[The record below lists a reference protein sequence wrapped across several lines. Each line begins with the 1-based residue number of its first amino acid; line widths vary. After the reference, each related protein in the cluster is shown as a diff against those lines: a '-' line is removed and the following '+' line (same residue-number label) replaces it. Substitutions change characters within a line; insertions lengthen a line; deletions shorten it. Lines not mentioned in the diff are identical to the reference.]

1 MRFLLFLMVFCLSG
15 LAFGQDPVIQLAA
28 NIRDDD
34 NGKKLGGV
42 TIEVLADGKPFV
54 TKTSASSGKV
64 PLIDLPLGPVY
75 TIKIKKPGYVTKIA
89 QIDSHNDFP
98 EDLPLFYKQPFQ
110 TGLFQ
115 EVEGVDF
122 KFLETTPMIE
132 FSWDSQGTIGWD
144 KGKLKVMQKKIED
157 LKAAMEEKKKE
168 QEKAA
173 EEEKQ
178 LEIDFSAYVKAGD
191 AAMTKEDYET
201 AISQY
206 QAAIDLKADA
216 TVQAKLDDA
225 KKKWEDQKKNAAA
238 EKAFSEKMEAAKR
251 EFDGK
256 NYEPALALYKEA
268 IKLKPDSKLAQD
280 RITEIEGILANA
292 AKNEAEYKKRMTEGG
307 AALTSEDFDVAIS
320 KFEEALTFK
329 PGDSAA
335 EAKLAEA
342 KKKKEE
348 KEKAA
353 ADAKALQDKYD
364 KLIADADKL
373 LSGESYE
380 EAKAKYQEALAVL
393 PDEEKPKQK
402 ISEIDAILKKL
413 KDEAD
418 AKAKLE
424 EDYKKLITEADAAF
438 ADKDWEKAKT
448 QYKSASALKTDEKY
462 PMDQIDLI
470 NKELEKEA
478 SQAKKREEFE
488 SLMTAAKGLFDGKKY
503 EEAKS
508 KYQEA
513 SSVLPD
519 ETEPK
524 TKIAEIDKILADM
537 DKAAALEKEYNDLM
551 TEGNSLQ
558 SNGDLAAA
566 LDKFKKALDVKA
578 GDTAAQAKIDEI
590 NKLIEEQNKA
600 AEADKLFSDYKA
612 KGDEAFNAKNY
623 GGARSNYQQAL
634 AIRDD
639 EGIKA
644 KLKEIDDLEA
654 ADKAAA
660 ELKAKYDGFIKEA
673 DDLFATSDYEAALT
687 KYEEALKLSEERH
700 PKDRILE
707 CQTKLSE
714 MASAAE
720 KEEKFNELVG
730 QGDAA
735 FQQKKYTEALDK
747 YKQAIAVKPDP
758 TISNKIAE
766 IDGLIAAEKANDELD
781 KRYQAKI
788 EEADAAFNDENWNG
802 AKDLYAEA
810 VNIKDEEYPKNR
822 IAEIDQRMK
831 DEAAAET
838 EKNYQKIIS
847 KADGLRD
854 DDRLDEAISY
864 YERALSLKPSDQ
876 YPKEQIDKIKKLKE
890 DRAKAMADKE
900 QLEKDYAAYIKTA
913 DESYNAEN
921 WSKAL
926 ENYKNAIALK
936 PDEAHPKSRIE
947 DLKLKMQDAAAYE
960 KQKAEYDKLIAA
972 ADEEFRNGNYQPAI
986 KSYELALQVMDEKYP
1001 KDQIAKAEQIMKDA
1015 SAAEIEKEYQKILTV
1030 AQRKF
1035 DQKDYEKAIELYTRA
1050 KDIRPTDPIPQQRID
1065 EINQILSDMEN
1076 ASKNKKRYDDLI
1088 TEADHLFESQEWAKA
1103 KEKYTEAYNLINE
1116 KYPENQIQLCIK
1128 HMNEKS
1134 VDEISKQYNKILSA
1148 ADKYFDDQKYH
1159 KAKDLYERALTIK
1172 PGDDYPKQRLEEIE
1186 KILNPNKNIAS
1197 SGGMKNYG
1205 NPDRSTNSVDVE
1217 ALLLESEKQ
1226 RRWISNKKA
1235 SKQREDNE
1243 ELLESLDILQE
1254 GHTFE
1259 TKGEVEQM
1267 QVDLS
1272 QKQWSGEVQRSEAE
1286 LMVEDLEVEMADVY
1300 DIWGVDNNDV
1310 VQLNRQAAQNIEIE
1324 TSRINENSEL
1334 ARVEYIGDVELIK
1347 LEVSDEINSSTREQ
1361 TDVVMENKEY
1371 VNRIE
1376 DEHVIKDL
1384 NNDVDRKNTEI
1395 HVEDL
1400 NIEIINKNLVKIW
1413 DQEDEVMNVKDMTEL
1428 LTDERVASW
1437 VNSDIPRI
1445 DDVED
1450 MKVLKV
1456 EFEETKRN
1464 QGNGQYDVTIE
1475 AKEYT
1480 EDMTTEMELENMNND
1495 LPRQETEVAVE
1506 NSEIEIGE
1514 FHDNLSAEQNNQLM
1528 NDKNE
1533 LVDIEIEIEKNRTTY
1548 DQNREGYEVTVE
1560 EINEKLIDKHET
1572 DVENTTDESYATV
1585 DKVDGMIDKQ
1595 INFGNEADS
1604 KSENNT
1610 DETISAVED
1619 IIEKNGE
1626 ISDGTD
1632 QHLAEN
1638 EDYIESLKDINPNQ
1652 IDEKMKNRLGTEFPE
1667 GVTEEIYTN
1676 KDEDG
1681 LMISYI
1687 VRRVVVRNG
1696 VGNFYEKVQTRFGTV
1711 SYSMNGKGITEF
1723 QWQNDTE
1730 AADLVRN

>member
-1 MRFLLFLMVFCLSG
+1 
-15 LAFGQDPVIQLAA
+15 
-28 NIRDDD
+28 
-34 NGKKLGGV
+34 
-42 TIEVLADGKPFV
+42 
-54 TKTSASSGKV
+54 
-64 PLIDLPLGPVY
+64 
-75 TIKIKKPGYVTKIA
+75 
-89 QIDSHNDFP
+89 
-98 EDLPLFYKQPFQ
+98 
-110 TGLFQ
+110 
-115 EVEGVDF
+115 
-122 KFLETTPMIE
+122 
-132 FSWDSQGTIGWD
+132 
-144 KGKLKVMQKKIED
+144 
-157 LKAAMEEKKKE
+157 
-168 QEKAA
+168 
-173 EEEKQ
+173 
-178 LEIDFSAYVKAGD
+178 
-191 AAMTKEDYET
+191 
-201 AISQY
+201 
-206 QAAIDLKADA
+206 
-216 TVQAKLDDA
+216 
-225 KKKWEDQKKNAAA
+225 
-238 EKAFSEKMEAAKR
+238 
-251 EFDGK
+251 
-256 NYEPALALYKEA
+256 
-268 IKLKPDSKLAQD
+268 
-280 RITEIEGILANA
+280 
-292 AKNEAEYKKRMTEGG
+292 
-307 AALTSEDFDVAIS
+307 
-320 KFEEALTFK
+320 
-329 PGDSAA
+329 
-335 EAKLAEA
+335 
-342 KKKKEE
+342 
-348 KEKAA
+348 
-353 ADAKALQDKYD
+353 
-364 KLIADADKL
+364 
-373 LSGESYE
+373 
-380 EAKAKYQEALAVL
+380 
-393 PDEEKPKQK
+393 
-402 ISEIDAILKKL
+402 
-413 KDEAD
+413 
-418 AKAKLE
+418 
-424 EDYKKLITEADAAF
+424 
-438 ADKDWEKAKT
+438 
-448 QYKSASALKTDEKY
+448 
-462 PMDQIDLI
+462 
-470 NKELEKEA
+470 
-478 SQAKKREEFE
+478 
-488 SLMTAAKGLFDGKKY
+488 
-503 EEAKS
+503 
-508 KYQEA
+508 
-513 SSVLPD
+513 
-519 ETEPK
+519 
-524 TKIAEIDKILADM
+524 
-537 DKAAALEKEYNDLM
+537 
-551 TEGNSLQ
+551 
-558 SNGDLAAA
+558 
-566 LDKFKKALDVKA
+566 
-578 GDTAAQAKIDEI
+578 
-590 NKLIEEQNKA
+590 
-600 AEADKLFSDYKA
+600 
-612 KGDEAFNAKNY
+612 
-623 GGARSNYQQAL
+623 
-634 AIRDD
+634 
-639 EGIKA
+639 
-644 KLKEIDDLEA
+644 
-654 ADKAAA
+654 
-660 ELKAKYDGFIKEA
+660 
-673 DDLFATSDYEAALT
+673 
-687 KYEEALKLSEERH
+687 
-700 PKDRILE
+700 
-707 CQTKLSE
+707 
-714 MASAAE
+714 
-720 KEEKFNELVG
+720 
-730 QGDAA
+730 
-735 FQQKKYTEALDK
+735 
-747 YKQAIAVKPDP
+747 
-758 TISNKIAE
+758 
-766 IDGLIAAEKANDELD
+766 
-781 KRYQAKI
+781 
-788 EEADAAFNDENWNG
+788 
-802 AKDLYAEA
+802 
-810 VNIKDEEYPKNR
+810 
-822 IAEIDQRMK
+822 
-831 DEAAAET
+831 
-838 EKNYQKIIS
+838 
-847 KADGLRD
+847 
-854 DDRLDEAISY
+854 
-864 YERALSLKPSDQ
+864 
-876 YPKEQIDKIKKLKE
+876 
-890 DRAKAMADKE
+890 
-900 QLEKDYAAYIKTA
+900 
-913 DESYNAEN
+913 
-921 WSKAL
+921 
-926 ENYKNAIALK
+926 
-936 PDEAHPKSRIE
+936 
-947 DLKLKMQDAAAYE
+947 
-960 KQKAEYDKLIAA
+960 
-972 ADEEFRNGNYQPAI
+972 
-986 KSYELALQVMDEKYP
+986 
-1001 KDQIAKAEQIMKDA
+1001 
-1015 SAAEIEKEYQKILTV
+1015 
-1030 AQRKF
+1030 
-1035 DQKDYEKAIELYTRA
+1035 
-1050 KDIRPTDPIPQQRID
+1050 
-1065 EINQILSDMEN
+1065 
-1076 ASKNKKRYDDLI
+1076 
-1088 TEADHLFESQEWAKA
+1088 
-1103 KEKYTEAYNLINE
+1103 
-1116 KYPENQIQLCIK
+1116 
-1128 HMNEKS
+1128 MNEKS